1 MRRLI
6 LYLLLLFVVFP
17 LLPQEKPLPGRVD
30 EHTRNL
36 YLEFYQYDMNLPL
49 NAESKTVEEN
59 ALYSLYK
66 VSFDSVHNQR
76 VSALFVIPKLAKKPV
91 PCVLFLHGYGGKKE
105 DLKDLIP
112 ILVLNGYAGFALD
125 AEYHGERKR
134 EGRDMYSP
142 YPYTTRDAMIQTI
155 LDYRRGIDYLST
167 HQEID
172 KGRIGFVG
180 GSMGGILG
188 GVLLGVEKRIKTGVL
203 VVGGGDYSYMLKYS
217 QHGRIKELRSMNLD
231 LEYSAKALAPVD
243 PINFIDLASP
253 CPILFL
259 CGKKDEIVPAQA
271 GEFLYDSAKEPK
283 KIIWYD
289 AGHGLPMEEVV
300 KEVTLWF
307 KEYL

>member
-6 LYLLLLFVVFP
+6 LTLSVLFLAVSLFA
-17 LLPQEKPLPGRVD
+17 QEKLSPKRVN
-30 EHTRNL
+30 ENTRQI
-36 YLEFYQYDMNLPL
+36 YLEFYKYDMNLPL
-49 NAESKTVEEN
+49 NAESSSVEDN

-76 VSALFVIPKLAKKPV
+76 VAGLLVIPKLAKKPV

-112 ILVLNGYAGFALD
+112 ILVLNGYAGFAID

-134 EGRDMYSP
+134 DGRDMYSP
-142 YPYTTRDAMIQTI
+142 YVYTTRDAMMQTI

-167 HQEID
+167 HPEID
-172 KGRIGFVG
+172 KERIGFVG

-188 GVLLGVEKRIKTGVL
+188 GVILGVENRIKAGVL
-203 VVGGGDYSYMLKYS
+203 VVGGGDYSYMLKNS
-217 QHGRIKELRSMNLD
+217 QHGRIKEIRSLGMD
-231 LEYSAKALAPVD
+231 LESSAQALAPVD

-253 CPILFL
+253 RPVLFL

-271 GEFLYDSAKEPK
+271 GQFLYDVAKEPK

-289 AGHGLPMEEVV
+289 AGHSLPMEEVV

-307 KEYL
+307 KEHL